1 MNDRASM
8 LCQECDNV
16 FHKSA
21 AKKSHIR
28 IPVQSAGTVKT
39 PISQSASMEKLAIS
53 RGNST
58 SLDLDDT
65 AHGQGS
71 AAAGAELL
79 KELNEYCRA
88 PLQKYGVADPTCT
101 RLVAPKTIALGN
113 EFTTAVAA
121 ECVDCIVIAGL
132 RGILDDREVR
142 FPQCTLPCSLW
153 CQTRLSGG

>member
-88 PLQKYGVADPTCT
+88 PLQKYGVVDPTCT

-142 FPQCTLPCSLW
+142 FPPCIVS
-153 CQTRLSGG
+153 